1 MSDVSD
7 PSEHQDNI
15 LVDDVPIESID
26 LKSPR
31 EALRPQKLP
40 KAPKRSRH
48 ARNRW
53 VIIFN
58 FFFSVI
64 MLALV
69 VLGVGFFWGSK
80 EYVAVGPLEKTVK
93 VLVPRGASTRDIGDA
108 LARSKVIKSPLI
120 FWATVRLQKKQGELK
135 AGEYIFEKGATMRDV
150 LAKLVKGKAVIYKVT
165 VPEGLTS
172 LQIVEILRAD
182 KILTG
187 DINEIPEEGSLL
199 PNTYTFGRGT
209 SRMQIIRLM
218 QQEQIKSLK
227 RIWANRVDGL
237 PVKTPEELVI
247 LASIVEKETA
257 KSDERPR
264 VAAVFINRL
273 RQGIKLQSDPTII
286 YGLFGGGGKPKDRPI
301 YKSDIEKPTDYNT
314 YTIPALPP
322 GPISNPGIAAMEA
335 VANPSLT
342 DELYF
347 VADGTGGHAFA
358 KTLKEHNNNVR
369 NWRRIEKER
378 KEKKSKEEAPKE
390 PKEESTPAPN

>member
-1 MSDVSD
+1 MSDASD
-7 PSEHQDNI
+7 SSEHQDNI
-15 LVDDVPIESID
+15 PTDDAPIEAID

-53 VIIFN
+53 VVIFN
-58 FFFSVI
+58 FFFSVA
-64 MLALV
+64 MLSLV

-80 EYVAVGPLEKTVK
+80 EYVAVGPLEKTVR
-93 VLVPRGASTRDIGDA
+93 VLVPKGSTTRDIGDI

-135 AGEYIFEKGATMRDV
+135 AGEYIFEKGATMRGV
-150 LAKLVKGKAVIYKVT
+150 LAKLVKGKSVIYKVT

-172 LQIVEILRAD
+172 LQIVEVLRAD

-187 DINEIPEEGSLL
+187 DIEEIPEEGSLL

-209 SRMQIIRLM
+209 NRLQIIELM
-218 QQEQIKSLK
+218 KQEQIKSLK
-227 RIWANRVDGL
+227 RIWSNRVDGL

-286 YGLFGGGGKPKDRPI
+286 YGLFGGSGKPKGRPI

-335 VANPSLT
+335 VANPSVT

-358 KTLKEHNNNVR
+358 KTLKEHNDNVR
-369 NWRRIEKER
+369 NWRRIEKDR
-378 KEKKSKEEAPKE
+378 KEKKSKEELQKE
-390 PKEESTPAPN
+390 PKEQAAPAPN